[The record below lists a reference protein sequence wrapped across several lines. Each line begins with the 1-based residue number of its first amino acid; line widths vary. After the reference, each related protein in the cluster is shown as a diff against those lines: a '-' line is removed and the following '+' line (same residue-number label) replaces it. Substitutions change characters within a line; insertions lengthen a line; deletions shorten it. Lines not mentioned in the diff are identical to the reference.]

1 MAYVYSFILLIILLF
16 LLFMLL
22 RKLLQRKC
30 SYNIAGGGKDDT
42 SPFKY
47 VHVNPNPKYTLIY
60 IHGLNPNGA
69 KYAKEL
75 FIDSI
80 EKTPYKDTCSYGIF
94 YREKEG
100 DLDYELERFKKY
112 VFDTFPL
119 GQYILIGH
127 SFGACFAKYF
137 MENTRHISKAISLD
151 GFNLHISVPYF
162 LGIPDEKLVY
172 TEDTVT
178 SDGKDYTNH
187 EELLP
192 HYVYTCAYRVQNDNP
207 NYYVIYYNP
216 REDKKDEPSLE
227 RTPNKFYQN
236 FYEMYYGAEYSHSI
250 HKHHQCLELILDTIL
265 QRV

>member
-1 MAYVYSFILLIILLF
+1 M
-16 LLFMLL
+16 
-22 RKLLQRKC
+22 
-30 SYNIAGGGKDDT
+30 
-42 SPFKY
+42 
-47 VHVNPNPKYTLIY
+47 
-60 IHGLNPNGA
+60 NPNGA
-69 KYAKEL
+69 KYVKEL

-119 GQYILIGH
+119 GPYILIGH

-137 MENTRHISKAISLD
+137 MEHTRNISKAISLD

-162 LGIPDEKLVY
+162 LGIPNEKLVY

-178 SDGKDYTNH
+178 SDGK
-187 EELLP
+187 EKEILP
-192 HYVYTCAYRVQNDNP
+192 HYLYTCAYRVRNDNP

-236 FYEMYYGAEYSHSI
+236 FYEMYYGAKYSHSI
-250 HKHHQCLELILDTIL
+250 HKNPKCLELILDTIL
-265 QRV
+265 QNV